1 MNKKLFC
8 GLLFVMFAIFIFA
21 GCGGGG
27 GSSYITQNDPI
38 EYSTKPTQVN
48 PDGTVKISTV
58 SNWDGLDTPTPKLKN
73 VGGQE

>member
-27 GSSYITQNDPI
+27 GSSYITQNEI
-38 EYSTKPTQVN
+38 FVFWGGIMVRYIVN
-48 PDGTVKISTV
+48 RFIV
-58 SNWDGLDTPTPKLKN
+58 SDNLQFIGSLIWESMGK
-73 VGGQE
+73 